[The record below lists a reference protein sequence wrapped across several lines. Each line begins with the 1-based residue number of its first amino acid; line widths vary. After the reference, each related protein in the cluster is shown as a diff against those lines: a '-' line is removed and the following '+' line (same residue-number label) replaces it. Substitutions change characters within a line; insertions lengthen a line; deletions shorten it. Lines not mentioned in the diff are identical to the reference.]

1 MYSFHVKFEVYMGK
15 SETSFLGQIMEIE
28 TTNKECYERDGEQ
41 EMAQLLQGH
50 RYKSLGCSCC
60 VSLEYEALRL
70 EVHLLQT
77 ISWEVS

>member
-1 MYSFHVKFEVYMGK
+1 MGK

-41 EMAQLLQGH
+41 EMAQSLQGH